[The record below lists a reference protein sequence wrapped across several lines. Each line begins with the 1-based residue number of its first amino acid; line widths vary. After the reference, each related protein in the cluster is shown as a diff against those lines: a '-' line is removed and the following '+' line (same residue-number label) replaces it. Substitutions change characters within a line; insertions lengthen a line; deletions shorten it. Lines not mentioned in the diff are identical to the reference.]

1 MSFLCEVIHEQ
12 TMKQLFAVLILLF
25 TFLGSFYQK
34 EESGNPILTKEAL
47 GEKLFF
53 DKILSLDYSLACAS
67 CHKPEFAFADT
78 VAFSRGV
85 GDSIGIRNTPSLM
98 NLGYS
103 VQFFYDGRAESL
115 EEQALVPI
123 ESPIEMHLEFSEAV
137 KRVQANKVYQKLFAE
152 IYSSPP
158 DSANILDGLA
168 AFQRTL
174 ESNGSA
180 PHDLWVLDIDE
191 EAMTES
197 QLRGRAIFIED
208 GKCFDC
214 HFGPFFTGD
223 EFKNVGLYD
232 GKKWTDSGR
241 FEITKD
247 STDLG
252 KFKVPGLRNVA
263 LTAPYM
269 HDGRFKTLEEVVEF
283 YSDPYQFVA
292 EPINIDTLMVEPM
305 NFTSQEQ
312 EDLVNFLHSLTDR
325 TFDYQIN

>member
-1 MSFLCEVIHEQ
+1 MRSLALLLFLFFTYLSSFDQEKVINE
-12 TMKQLFAVLILLF
+12 VLI
-25 TFLGSFYQK
+25 
-34 EESGNPILTKEAL
+34 ETKAEL

-53 DKILSLDYSLACAS
+53 DKILSLDSTISCAS
-67 CHKPEFAFADT
+67 CHIPEFAFADT
-78 VAFSRGV
+78 VAFSKGV
-85 GDSIGIRNTPSLM
+85 GDGVAVRNTPSIM

-103 VQFFYDGRAESL
+103 THFFYDGRSASL
-115 EEQALVPI
+115 EEQAIVPI
-123 ESPIEMHLEFSEAV
+123 ENPLEMHLDFREAV
-137 KRVQANKVYQKLFAE
+137 KRVQANKEYQELFLK
-152 IYSSPP
+152 IYSSKP
-158 DSANILDGLA
+158 DSATILDGLA
-168 AFQRTL
+168 TFQRTL

-180 PHDLWVLDIDE
+180 PHDLWVMDIDE
-191 EAMTES
+191 EAMTDS

-269 HDGRFKTLEEVVEF
+269 HDGRFATLEEVVEF
-283 YSDPYQFVA
+283 YSDPYQFVSD
-292 EPINIDTLMVEPM
+292 PINIDRLMVKPM
-305 NFTSQEQ
+305 NFTAEEQ
-312 EDLVNFLHSLTDR
+312 RDLVNFLLSLTDG
-325 TFDYQIN
+325 TFDYKK